1 MPIEGPLAFR
11 ANSWE
16 GGKEVK
22 SPLWPFEWAGAVV
35 WAECKT
41 CPSSEEGR
49 LIPGFNHT
57 CGIWATLDKD
67 VVKRY
72 VRDAGGVMYLVE
84 ALEDYVL
91 HDSGY
96 RASGAQVVGV
106 VNTSFIADAP
116 KLRAPTEDERSLN
129 IRISAV
135 GLSIMAAADK
145 YRVPVIESDVALE
158 MAKLA
163 WLREGMPWPL

>member
-11 ANSWE
+11 ANSWVD
-16 GGKEVK
+16 GKEVK

-35 WAECKT
+35 WAECKA
-41 CPSSEEGR
+41 CPSNEEGH

-57 CGIWATLDKD
+57 CGIWATLDKN
-67 VVKRY
+67 VVRRY

-84 ALEDYVL
+84 ALDDYVL
-91 HDSGY
+91 HDSGW
-96 RASGAQVVGV
+96 RAGGAQVVGI
-106 VNTSFIADAP
+106 VNTSFISEAP
-116 KLRAPTEDERSLN
+116 KLRSPTEDEKHLN
-129 IRISAV
+129 IKISVV

-158 MAKLA
+158 MAKLT